1 MIAALLGPRLAA
13 IIVKELWAVLRD
25 PRARISL
32 ILPPLI
38 QLVVFGYASTMEVK
52 HVTIGVLDR
61 DGGQW
66 SHEIVQRLA
75 GSPTVQRIVRLDSEA
90 ALARAIDT
98 QQVIAALRFDPHF
111 SADVSARRGATVGTV
126 FDGRKSNAA
135 QIVGGYIDRIVSGVS
150 ADIHLARPPP
160 PPGSANVTAWF
171 NPNLDYL
178 WFTIP
183 SLVVVI
189 SLVSA
194 TSVVSQSV
202 AREKELGTYDQL
214 MVSPFRVWEILAGKM
229 VPPVL
234 IGMANA
240 TLYLVVNPLVFG
252 VPFTGSLWL
261 FYPALLVFLLAVAG
275 IGMLV
280 SVVANTQQ
288 QAFLGM
294 FALTVPVFLLSGY
307 AAPIDNIPPF
317 LQVLAEAN
325 PAKHFLIVTEGLF
338 LKGMPASEVFANTWP
353 MMVIAAV
360 TIGAASVL
368 FRSRLE

>member
-1 MIAALLGPRLAA
+1 MTSIFGPRLAA
-13 IIVKELWAVLRD
+13 IIVKELWLVLRD

-32 ILPPLI
+32 ILPPFI
-38 QLVVFGYASTMEVK
+38 QLFVFAYASTLEVK
-52 HVTIGVLDR
+52 NVTIGVLDR

-66 SHEIVQRLA
+66 SHEIIQRVA
-75 GSPTVQRIVRLDSEA
+75 GSPSVRGIVRFDADA
-90 ALARAIDT
+90 AVADAINT
-98 QQVIAALRFDPHF
+98 QRVIAVLRFDSHF
-111 SADVSARRGATVGTV
+111 SADVSAGRGAVVGAV

-135 QIVGGYIDRIVSGVS
+135 QIVDGYVDRIVAGVS
-150 ADIHLARPPP
+150 ADVHVARPPP
-160 PPGSANVTAWF
+160 VPGSTDVTYWF

-183 SLVVVI
+183 SLVVII
-189 SLVSA
+189 SLASS

-202 AREKELGTYDQL
+202 AREKEMGTYDQL
-214 MVSPFRVWEILAGKM
+214 MVSPFRVWEILVGKM

-240 TLYLVVNPLVFG
+240 TLYLVVNPFVFG
-252 VPFTGSLWL
+252 VPFRGSLLL
-261 FYPALLVFLLAVAG
+261 FYPSLIVFLLAMTG

-280 SVVANTQQ
+280 SVVSNTQQ

-294 FALTVPVFLLSGY
+294 FALTVPAFLLSGY

-317 LQVLAEAN
+317 LQLVAEAN
-325 PAKHFLIVTEGLF
+325 PAKHFQIVTEGLF
-338 LKGMPASEVFANTWP
+338 LKGMPAADVFTNTWP
-353 MMVIAAV
+353 MAVIAVV
-360 TIGAASVL
+360 TIAVASYL

>member
-1 MIAALLGPRLAA
+1 MISTLLGPRLAA
-13 IIVKELWAVLRD
+13 IIIKELWAVLRD

-32 ILPPLI
+32 IIPPMI
-38 QLVVFGYASTMEVK
+38 QLLVFGYASTMEVK

-66 SHEIVQRLA
+66 SHEIIQRLNC
-75 GSPTVQRIVRLDSEA
+75 SPNVAHIVRLDSDA
-90 ALARAIDT
+90 ALARAINS
-98 QQVIAALRFDPHF
+98 QQVIAALRFDSHF
-111 SADVSARRGATVGTV
+111 SADVSSGRGGVVGAV

-135 QIVGGYIDRIVSGVS
+135 QIVGGYVDRIIAGVS
-150 ADIHLARPPP
+150 ADIHTSGPPP
-160 PPGSANVTAWF
+160 VQGSSSVTYWF

-178 WFTIP
+178 WFSIP
-183 SLVVVI
+183 SLVVII
-189 SLVSA
+189 SLVSS

-214 MVSPFRVWEILAGKM
+214 MVSPFRVWEILVGKM

-234 IGMANA
+234 IGIANA
-240 TLYLVVNPLVFG
+240 TLYLVVNPFLFG
-252 VPFTGSLWL
+252 VPFTGSLLL
-261 FYPALLVFLLAVAG
+261 FYPSLIVFLLAMTGV
-275 IGMLV
+275 GMLI

-307 AAPIDNIPPF
+307 VAPIDNMPPV
-317 LQVLAEAN
+317 LQVLAQAD

-338 LKGMPASEVFANTWP
+338 LKGMPAVDVFANTWP
-353 MMVIAAV
+353 MVIIAVV
-360 TIGAASVL
+360 TISAASVL